1 MTAPSTALIA
11 ATRDQTLK
19 DRAVALAA
27 TLGMTENEVEAAW
40 RNIIVTNADN
50 TGKTTI
56 ADVYAYALEVR
67 RQELAKLPPE
77 VGANLAAVTD
87 EHLLFALR
95 QAMKDTKKKEN

>member
-1 MTAPSTALIA
+1 MTASSTALIA
-11 ATRDQTLK
+11 ASKDATLK
-19 DRAVALAA
+19 ERTVALAA

-40 RNIIVTNADN
+40 RSLIVTNADN
-50 TGKTTI
+50 TGKMTI
-56 ADVYAYALEVR
+56 ADVYAYALEAR

-95 QAMKDTKKKEN
+95 QALKDKKEN

>member
-19 DRAVALAA
+19 DRTVALAA

-40 RNIIVTNADN
+40 RSLIVTNADN
-50 TGKTTI
+50 TGKMTI
-56 ADVYAYALEVR
+56 ADIYAYALDVR

-95 QAMKDTKKKEN
+95 QALKDKKEN